1 MLRPD
6 MPTASKRPA
15 NVAEGGLFCELYWGT
30 SLAEAWSYGPELA
43 QVHAAQDETAPL
55 PLYGFTLPEEP
66 FLLAERTPKGWR
78 IHVPPSARVEK
89 SLKGDTFHPV
99 APEEL
104 LTGAPGRTSLELGEG
119 MTLRLVE
126 GELRLL
132 LQPSVVKERAA
143 RFGVRDVAWII
154 TVAALFLSAPVA
166 FLTMGPDPAR
176 MAANNAR
183 AIQAAHDKEESRR
196 KALGL
201 DQPMR
206 PLSDQEKA
214 ARQQDGGARVNV
226 PASFGVR

>member
-1 MLRPD
+1 
-6 MPTASKRPA
+6 MPTASTPPA
-15 NVAEGGLFCELYWGT
+15 NVADGGLFCELYWGT
-30 SLAEAWSYGPELA
+30 SLAEAWSYGPELS
-43 QVHAAQDETAPL
+43 QVHAAPDETAPL

-89 SLKGDTFHPV
+89 SLKGDDFHPV
-99 APEEL
+99 APEE

-119 MTLRLVE
+119 TTLRLVE

-132 LQPSVVKERAA
+132 VQPSVVKERAG
-143 RFGVRDVAWII
+143 RFRVRDVAWLI
-154 TVAALFLSAPVA
+154 TVAILFLSAPIA

-176 MAANNAR
+176 IAANNAR
-183 AIQAAHDKEESRR
+183 ALQSAHEKEEARR
-196 KALGL
+196 KTLGL

-206 PLSDQEKA
+206 PLTDQEKA
-214 ARQQDGGARVNV
+214 SRQQDGGARVNV